1 MYDVTTQRKMWATGW
16 IPQWR
21 LISWVLGL
29 EVSDGSWGKVKQSFK
44 SDLDKPVS
52 FSSQQHSSGGRST
65 WLVHPQPA
73 ALWRSTAPTY
83 TGTDRWNLT
92 GMQSSQVS
100 HFELTSLIGTWG
112 PDFWIPMFWILRIFL
127 DPNWQF
133 FGRFFCCLPVVLGWY
148 FCLVDC
154 FSSFFVPGFNGTDPL
169 GIVVGQGLW
178 SLPVMPIITSFQLST
193 VPKINVVSV
202 SYVTKNL
209 PSRELTSYPT
219 LASRNIIFKG
229 ALGWNMLVTRKGT
242 PEGKPSEKLPQRK
255 PTIVIK
261 HVFPMSPKKP
271 PAIEQCSKPWLVVWY
286 RGCDPTQ
293 LYGDYDKPI

>member
-1 MYDVTTQRKMWATGW
+1 M
-16 IPQWR
+16 
-21 LISWVLGL
+21 
-29 EVSDGSWGKVKQSFK
+29 
-44 SDLDKPVS
+44 
-52 FSSQQHSSGGRST
+52 
-65 WLVHPQPA
+65 
-73 ALWRSTAPTY
+73 
-83 TGTDRWNLT
+83 
-92 GMQSSQVS
+92 
-100 HFELTSLIGTWG
+100 
-112 PDFWIPMFWILRIFL
+112 
-127 DPNWQF
+127 
-133 FGRFFCCLPVVLGWY
+133 VLGWY
-148 FCLVDC
+148 VSLGDC
-154 FSSFFVPGFNGTDPL
+154 FSSFFVPGFNGTVPL
-169 GIVVGQGLW
+169 GIAW
-178 SLPVMPIITSFQLST
+178 SRTLKPTCNAYPESQLST

-229 ALGWNMLVTRKGT
+229 ALGWDMLVTRKGT